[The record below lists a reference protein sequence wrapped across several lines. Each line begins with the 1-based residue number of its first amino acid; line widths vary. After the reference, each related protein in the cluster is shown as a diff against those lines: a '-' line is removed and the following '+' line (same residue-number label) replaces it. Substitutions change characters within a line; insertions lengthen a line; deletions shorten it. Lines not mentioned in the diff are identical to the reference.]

1 MRKFAVLFVC
11 IAAGLSLTAQK
22 KSVNLEQVFKNAA
35 FDIIKQ
41 LPVSDKW
48 VDDEHYTEHRQD
60 ENGHWNWW
68 LVEAKTGKAVI
79 DPHPPQEE
87 TMITPR
93 AEPLAAGDKRNGT
106 TSPDGKWLAYTKKD
120 NNLYVEELATREE
133 RQVTADGSETILNGY
148 ASWVYYEEILGR
160 QSRYR
165 AFWWSPDSKRVAFM
179 RFDESNTPVFPIYWA
194 DGQHGRLE
202 NQRYPKVG

>member
-1 MRKFAVLFVC
+1 
-11 IAAGLSLTAQK
+11 LSLTAQK
-22 KSVNLEQVFKNAA
+22 KSVSFEQAFKNAP

-87 TMITPR
+87 TMIAPR
-93 AEPLAAGDKRNGT
+93 AEPPAAGDKRNGT

-120 NNLYVEELATREE
+120 NNLYVENRNKLPQEELDPF
-133 RQVTADGSETILNGY
+133 VG
-148 ASWVYYEEILGR
+148 
-160 QSRYR
+160 
-165 AFWWSPDSKRVAFM
+165 KHVAFSM
-179 RFDESNTPVFPIYWA
+179 DGTRILASGDDSIEVERKLVAAGFDPSQVIFSHIDPPDLVV
-194 DGQHGRLE
+194 L
-202 NQRYPKVG
+202 